1 MARINSYPTI
11 SPASDDLVLIT
22 DTSATDNP
30 TKTATISSIL
40 DLDSGYTVYTAL
52 ITQSLALAPVVTVL
66 KNTTGGTIAWTRQ
79 STGIYVATISNATY
93 TANKTAVILTLG
105 GNNDNILKSVVD
117 STTAISLYNINSQNG
132 NATDTV
138 AATTTVEIRIYS

>member
-1 MARINSYPTI
+1 MARINSYPTV

-52 ITQSLALAPVVTVL
+52 ITQSLALAPVAIVL

-79 STGIYVATISNATY
+79 STGRYIATISNATY
-93 TANKTAVILTLG
+93 TASKTAVIVTSG
-105 GNNDNILKSVVD
+105 GNNDNFLKPVVD
-117 STTAISLYNINSQNG
+117 STTAISLYNIDSQNN